1 MQEDRARRE
10 KYAEGKECV
19 NSASSSPG
27 TTLNSPAL
35 HHQLGQVALK
45 RLNLDQEEEAL
56 EIEYTKLLQVEKEL
70 GDNLKEKYGDSQI
83 DLKTGEITQ
92 S

>member
-1 MQEDRARRE
+1 MVLKQTKITEDE
-10 KYAEGKECV
+10 LKQLTDFQQSINVITY
-19 NSASSSPG
+19 
-27 TTLNSPAL
+27 
-35 HHQLGQVALK
+35 QLGQVALK

>member
-1 MQEDRARRE
+1 MALKQTKITEDE
-10 KYAEGKECV
+10 LKQLTDFQQSINVITY
-19 NSASSSPG
+19 
-27 TTLNSPAL
+27 
-35 HHQLGQVALK
+35 QLGQVALK

-56 EIEYTKLLQVEKEL
+56 EAQYTKLIQVEKEL
-70 GDNLKEKYGDSQI
+70 GDSLKEKYGNSQI

>member
-1 MQEDRARRE
+1 MAIQQTKITEDE
-10 KYAEGKECV
+10 LKQLTDFQQSINVITY
-19 NSASSSPG
+19 
-27 TTLNSPAL
+27 
-35 HHQLGQVALK
+35 QLGQVALK

>member
-1 MQEDRARRE
+1 MALKQTKITEDE
-10 KYAEGKECV
+10 LKQLTDFQQNINVITY
-19 NSASSSPG
+19 
-27 TTLNSPAL
+27 
-35 HHQLGQVALK
+35 QLGQVALK

-56 EIEYTKLLQVEKEL
+56 EIEYTKLLQVEKQL

>member
-1 MQEDRARRE
+1 MVLKQTKITEDE
-10 KYAEGKECV
+10 LKQLTDFQQNINVITY
-19 NSASSSPG
+19 
-27 TTLNSPAL
+27 
-35 HHQLGQVALK
+35 QLGQVALK

-70 GDNLKEKYGDSQI
+70 GNNLKEKYGDSQI

>member
-1 MQEDRARRE
+1 MALQQTKITEDE
-10 KYAEGKECV
+10 LKQLTDFQQNINVITY
-19 NSASSSPG
+19 
-27 TTLNSPAL
+27 
-35 HHQLGQVALK
+35 QLGQVALK

>member
-1 MQEDRARRE
+1 MALKQTKITEDE
-10 KYAEGKECV
+10 LKQLTDFQQSINVITY
-19 NSASSSPG
+19 
-27 TTLNSPAL
+27 
-35 HHQLGQVALK
+35 QLGQVALK

>member
-1 MQEDRARRE
+1 MALKQTKITEDE
-10 KYAEGKECV
+10 LKQLTDFQQNINVITY
-19 NSASSSPG
+19 
-27 TTLNSPAL
+27 
-35 HHQLGQVALK
+35 QLGQVALK

-70 GDNLKEKYGDSQI
+70 GNNLKEKYGDSQI

>member
-1 MQEDRARRE
+1 MALKQTKITEDE
-10 KYAEGKECV
+10 LKQLTDFQQNINVITY
-19 NSASSSPG
+19 
-27 TTLNSPAL
+27 
-35 HHQLGQVALK
+35 QLGQVALK
-45 RLNLDQEEEAL
+45 RLNLDQEEEVL

>member
-1 MQEDRARRE
+1 MALKQTKITEDE
-10 KYAEGKECV
+10 LKQLTDFQQSINVITY
-19 NSASSSPG
+19 
-27 TTLNSPAL
+27 
-35 HHQLGQVALK
+35 QLGQVALK

-56 EIEYTKLLQVEKEL
+56 ELEYTKLLGVEKQL

-83 DLKTGEITQ
+83 DLKTGEIIQ

>member
-1 MQEDRARRE
+1 MALKQTKITEDE
-10 KYAEGKECV
+10 LKQLTDFQQNINVITY
-19 NSASSSPG
+19 
-27 TTLNSPAL
+27 
-35 HHQLGQVALK
+35 QLGQVALK

-56 EIEYTKLLQVEKEL
+56 EVEYIKLLQVEKQL

>member
-1 MQEDRARRE
+1 MALKQTKITEDE
-10 KYAEGKECV
+10 LKQLTDFQQNINVITY
-19 NSASSSPG
+19 
-27 TTLNSPAL
+27 
-35 HHQLGQVALK
+35 QLGQVALK

>member
-1 MQEDRARRE
+1 MALQQTKITEDE
-10 KYAEGKECV
+10 LKELTNFQQSINV
-19 NSASSSPG
+19 I
-27 TTLNSPAL
+27 TY
-35 HHQLGQVALK
+35 QLGQVALK

-56 EIEYTKLLQVEKEL
+56 EIEYAKLLQIEKQL

>member
-1 MQEDRARRE
+1 MYKNKVMAIQQTKITEDE
-10 KYAEGKECV
+10 LKQLTDFQQSINVITY
-19 NSASSSPG
+19 
-27 TTLNSPAL
+27 
-35 HHQLGQVALK
+35 QLGQVALK

-56 EIEYTKLLQVEKEL
+56 EIEYTKLLQVEKQL

>member
-1 MQEDRARRE
+1 MAIQQTKITEDE
-10 KYAEGKECV
+10 LKQLTDFQQSINVITY
-19 NSASSSPG
+19 
-27 TTLNSPAL
+27 
-35 HHQLGQVALK
+35 QLGQVALK

-70 GDNLKEKYGDSQI
+70 GDKLKEKYGDSQI

>member
-1 MQEDRARRE
+1 MALKQTKITEDE
-10 KYAEGKECV
+10 LKQLTDFQQSINVITY
-19 NSASSSPG
+19 
-27 TTLNSPAL
+27 
-35 HHQLGQVALK
+35 QLGQVALK

-56 EIEYTKLLQVEKEL
+56 EIEYTNLLQIEKQL

>member
-1 MQEDRARRE
+1 MYKNKVMALKQTKITEDE
-10 KYAEGKECV
+10 LKQLTDFQQSINVITY
-19 NSASSSPG
+19 
-27 TTLNSPAL
+27 
-35 HHQLGQVALK
+35 QLGQVALK

-56 EIEYTKLLQVEKEL
+56 EIEYTKLLQVEKQL

>member
-1 MQEDRARRE
+1 MALKQTKITEDE
-10 KYAEGKECV
+10 LKQLTDFQQSINVITY
-19 NSASSSPG
+19 
-27 TTLNSPAL
+27 
-35 HHQLGQVALK
+35 QLGQVALK

-56 EIEYTKLLQVEKEL
+56 EIEYTKLLQVEKQL